1 MFIELR
7 GTVAYSVNIVSTQR
21 TYELKERAKSQE
33 QTRQRI
39 VAAAAELH
47 EEVGPA
53 RTTVTEIA
61 KRAGVQRLTVYKHFP
76 GEAEL
81 FEGCSAHYMA
91 SHPFPDPSEALATE
105 DPRERVS
112 RTLALLYGWFRETEQ
127 MTAHVE
133 RDRLL
138 LPELDRRT
146 AMLMDAPMKAVT
158 GELVGGFGAR
168 GRRVERIE
176 ALVAVA
182 LDFWTWRL
190 LKRQGMADEAAAEL
204 MADAVAGA

>member
-1 MFIELR
+1 M
-7 GTVAYSVNIVSTQR
+7 NIVSTKR
-21 TYELKERAKSQE
+21 KYELKERAKRQE

-39 VAAAAELH
+39 VAAVAALH

-61 KRAGVQRLTVYKHFP
+61 KRARVQRLTVYKHFP

-81 FEGCSAHYMA
+81 FEACSAHFIA
-91 SHPFPDPSEALATE
+91 AHPFPDPSEALAIE
-105 DPRERVS
+105 DPRERVRS
-112 RTLALLYGWFRETEQ
+112 VLALLYGWFRETEQ
-127 MTAHVE
+127 MTANIQ

-138 LPELDRRT
+138 MPEIDRRT
-146 AMLMDAPMKAVT
+146 SMVMDAPLQGIADALA
-158 GELVGGFGAR
+158 GAFRAR

-182 LDFWTWRL
+182 MDFWTWRL

>member
-1 MFIELR
+1 
-7 GTVAYSVNIVSTQR
+7 VNIVSTQR
-21 TYELKERAKSQE
+21 TYKLKERAKSQE
-33 QTRQRI
+33 ETRQRI
-39 VAAAAELH
+39 VAATAALH

-81 FEGCSAHYMA
+81 FEGCSAHFMEA
-91 SHPFPDPSEALATE
+91 HPFPDPSEALATE
-105 DPRERVS
+105 DPRERVQ

-127 MTAHVE
+127 MTAHIQ

-138 LPELDRRT
+138 IPAIDRR
-146 AMLMDAPMKAVT
+146 ASMAMDAPLQAIADALT
-158 GELVGGFGAR
+158 AGFRAR
-168 GRRVERIE
+168 GKRTERIG

-182 LDFWTWRL
+182 MDFWSWRL
-190 LKRQGMADEAAAEL
+190 LKQRPMTDEAAAEL